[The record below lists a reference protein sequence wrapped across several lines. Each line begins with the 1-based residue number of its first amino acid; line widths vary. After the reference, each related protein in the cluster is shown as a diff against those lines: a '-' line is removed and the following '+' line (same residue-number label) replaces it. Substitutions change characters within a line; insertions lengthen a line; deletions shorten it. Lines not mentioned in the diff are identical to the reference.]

1 MRNRAIAVV
10 VEIET
15 KEQNTPSRETIKFR
29 THCKIRLLFHE
40 MAFGNVLFELTISIV
55 EFVQRIIVQNID
67 VAVSSLVQRITRF
80 VGMNCS

>member
-1 MRNRAIAVV
+1 
-10 VEIET
+10 
-15 KEQNTPSRETIKFR
+15 
-29 THCKIRLLFHE
+29 

-80 VGMNCS
+80 VGVNRS